1 MNCTVLGVRHVEYD
15 NREGRHIVGTRIYV
29 SFEEKG
35 TIGLGC
41 MDVFLNQDTQPPD
54 VGDKIVLRYN
64 RYGRCQ
70 GYDFAG

>member
-1 MNCTVLGVRHVEYD
+1 MYCTVMGVRHVEYD

-35 TIGLGC
+35 TTGLAC
-41 MDVFLNQDTQPPD
+41 LDVFLNQDILPPD
-54 VGDKIVLRYN
+54 VGDLIVLRYN

-70 GYDFAG
+70 GFDFAG